1 MIQYKRTK
9 GEDDMLNGFKVF
21 DFSEGAPYV
30 SITRN
35 GITFNKAVLMK
46 MGCPRYALLL
56 INDEAKQIAVQ
67 AAPESEPKAVPFFKE
82 KKSGLISVRWNGK
95 DLMNTIAEMMDWD
108 LDKQSYRVD
117 GTLIKEDNAMLF
129 DFNQAKLINSA
140 LF

>member
-1 MIQYKRTK
+1 
-9 GEDDMLNGFKVF
+9 MLDGFRVF

-35 GITFNKAVLMK
+35 GVTFNKAVVMK
-46 MGCPRYALLL
+46 LGCPQYALLL

-67 AAPESEPKAVPFFKE
+67 AAPESEAKAVPFFKE

-95 DLMNTIAEMMDWD
+95 DLMNTITEMMDWD

-129 DFNQAKLINSA
+129 DFSQAKLVNPT